1 MLYNTLIKPHF
12 TYCITIWGNTYK
24 TYLNRLHISQ
34 KKIVRIITYSEFSA
48 HSAPL
53 FQRLNIM
60 NIYNL
65 YNYSVGLFIY
75 KCLHNLLPNTFC
87 EICIR
92 NFNARNSLN
101 LRSVYRKKK
110 ICLMS
115 IRSNG
120 PKIWNSFPPL
130 VKCSSTLRGF
140 KLKLKKYLE
149 TNRDLL

>member
-1 MLYNTLIKPHF
+1 M
-12 TYCITIWGNTYK
+12 
-24 TYLNRLHISQ
+24 NRLHISQ
-34 KKIVRIITYSEFSA
+34 KKIVRIISYSKFSA

-65 YNYSVGLFIY
+65 YNYFVGLFIY
-75 KCLHNLLPNTFC
+75 KGLHNLLPESFREMFT
-87 EICIR
+87 R
-92 NFNARNSLN
+92 NYNARNSLN

-120 PKIWNSFPPL
+120 PKIWNSFPPI
-130 VKCSSTLRGF
+130 VKCARTLRGF
-140 KLKLKKYLE
+140 KLNLKKYLE
-149 TNRDLL
+149 MNCDSL